1 MEGDEYEGEGEREYG
16 GECEWKKGV
25 EEVERDR
32 RR

>member
-1 MEGDEYEGEGEREYG
+1 MEGDEYEGEREYG